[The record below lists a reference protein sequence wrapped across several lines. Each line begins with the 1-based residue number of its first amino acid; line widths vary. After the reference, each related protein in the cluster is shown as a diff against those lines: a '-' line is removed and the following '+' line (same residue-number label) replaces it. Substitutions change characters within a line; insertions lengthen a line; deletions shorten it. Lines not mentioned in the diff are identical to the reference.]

1 MEKVPKTISS
11 KGDVDHDIGSE
22 ESPLLADDTIKIPL
36 DEEQVLSEAAPSD
49 DVDATMEESEVVA
62 INDVVVTHDEKRA
75 INNAIELLLREQT
88 ISVVLPNKFIAEDKP
103 KVVTNNEVVDTP
115 NEETP
120 NEEKNVDE

>member
-1 MEKVPKTISS
+1 MIRMEKVPKTISS

-62 INDVVVTHDEKRA
+62 INDVVVTHDEKK
-75 INNAIELLLREQT
+75 EQST
-88 ISVVLPNKFIAEDKP
+88 MRLNYCYEIRQYQLFYL
-103 KVVTNNEVVDTP
+103 TNSSRKTNL
-115 NEETP
+115 
-120 NEEKNVDE
+120 K